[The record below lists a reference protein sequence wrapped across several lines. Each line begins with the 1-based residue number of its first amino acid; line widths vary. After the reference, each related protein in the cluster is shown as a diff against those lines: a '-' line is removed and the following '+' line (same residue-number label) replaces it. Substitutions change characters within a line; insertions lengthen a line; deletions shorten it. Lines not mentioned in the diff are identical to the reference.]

1 MTSTL
6 KLAFRNLTRYRRRT
20 LLTALLIMLGV
31 MALLLFVA
39 AAGSFKQ
46 TMIGS
51 ITDSMLGHLQIH
63 RRGYTQS
70 IDNLPLNLNL
80 QPGAVKKIESVLKAD
95 PDIAAYSLR
104 VKLGAMFSNFTENT
118 SVRLNGIDPAAEDA
132 SVPALRQRIN
142 DGEIGQGGTGPL
154 VAPGKVLIPTLIAR
168 GMKVKVGD
176 AVVLVVTNA
185 SGSVNGKNFVVSGIL
200 DGVTG
205 PGGRDGYIH
214 IDDARDLLRM
224 DKPEI
229 MEVAVRLKSLKS
241 LAAVQQRLNAR
252 LDEIQNKEGKPAT
265 ELHLWSNLSPF
276 ANIVR
281 MIDLMTLFIRIMLIA
296 IVLVSVMNVM
306 LMAVYERIREI
317 GTLAAIGTQPG
328 KLMAIFLAE
337 GLLLGLAGA
346 TAGIALSYALIGYL
360 NLNPVV
366 FAFGREQITLRPV
379 LELAEVAGVLGLA
392 VLVSALASLQPA
404 WRAARMDPIEALRH
418 V

>member
-6 KLAFRNLTRYRRRT
+6 KLAWRNLTRYRRRT

-63 RRGYTQS
+63 RRGYTAS

-80 QPGAVKKIESVLKAD
+80 QPNAVGKIESALKAE
-95 PDIAAYSLR
+95 PEIAAYSLR

-132 SVPALRQRIN
+132 TVPALRQRIN
-142 DGEIGQGGTGPL
+142 DGDRTGSL

-224 DKPEI
+224 DKPEV
-229 MEVAVRLKSLKS
+229 MEIAVRLKSLKS
-241 LAAVQQRLNAR
+241 LAAVQQRLNAK
-252 LDEIQNKEGKPAT
+252 LDEMQNKEGKPAT
-265 ELHLWSNLSPF
+265 ELHLWSDLSPF

-281 MIDLMTLFIRIMLIA
+281 MIDMMTLFIRIMLVA

-346 TAGIALSYALIGYL
+346 AAGIALSYALVGYL

-404 WRAARMDPIEALRH
+404 WRAARMDPIQALRH

>member
-6 KLAFRNLTRYRRRT
+6 KLAARNLLRYRRRT

-63 RRGYTQS
+63 RKGYTQS
-70 IDNLPLNLNL
+70 IDNLPLNMSL
-80 QPGAVKKIESVLKAD
+80 QPNAVSKIENILKAD

-104 VKLGAMFSNFTENT
+104 VKVGAMFSNFTENT
-118 SVRLNGIDPAAEDA
+118 SIRLNGIDPAAEDA
-132 SVPALRQRIN
+132 ALPALRQRIN
-142 DGEIGQGGTGPL
+142 EGDKTGPL
-154 VAPGKVLIPTLIAR
+154 VAPGTVLIPTLIAR
-168 GMKVKVGD
+168 GMKVKTGD
-176 AVVLVVTNA
+176 PVVLVVTNA
-185 SGSVNGKNFVVSGIL
+185 SGSVNGKNFIIGGVL

-214 IDDARDLLRM
+214 IDDARELLRM
-224 DKPEI
+224 EKPEI

-241 LAAVQQRLNAR
+241 LAAVQQRLNAK

-265 ELHLWSNLSPF
+265 ELHLWSDLSPF

-281 MIDLMTLFIRIMLIA
+281 MIDLMTLFIRIMLVA

-306 LMAVYERIREI
+306 PMAVYERIREI
-317 GTLAAIGTQPG
+317 GTLAAIGTQPR
-328 KLMAIFLAE
+328 KLMAIFLSE
-337 GLLLGLAGA
+337 GLLLGLVGA
-346 TAGIALSYALIGYL
+346 AAGIALSYALIGYL
-360 NLNPVV
+360 NVSPVV

-404 WRAARMDPIEALRH
+404 WRAARMDPIQALRH

>member
-6 KLAFRNLTRYRRRT
+6 KLAARNLLRYRRRT

-46 TMIGS
+46 TMVGS

-63 RRGYTQS
+63 RKGYTQS
-70 IDNLPLNLNL
+70 IDNLPLNLSL
-80 QPGAVKKIESVLKAD
+80 QPGAVNKIESALKAD
-95 PDIAAYSLR
+95 PDVAAYSLR

-118 SVRLNGIDPAAEDA
+118 SIRLNGVDPAAEDA
-132 SVPALRQRIN
+132 AVPALRQRIN
-142 DGEIGQGGTGPL
+142 DGDKSGPL
-154 VAPGKVLIPTLIAR
+154 LAPGKVLIPTLIAR
-168 GMKVKVGD
+168 GMKVGVGD
-176 AVVLVVTNA
+176 EVVLVVTNA
-185 SGSVNGKNFVVSGIL
+185 SGSVNGRTFTVGGIL

-214 IDDARDLLRM
+214 IDDARELLRM
-224 DKPEI
+224 DKPEV
-229 MEVAVRLKSLKS
+229 MEVVVRLKSLET
-241 LAAVQQRLNAR
+241 LAAVQQRLNAK

-265 ELHLWSNLSPF
+265 ELHLWSDLSPF

-281 MIDLMTLFIRIMLIA
+281 MIDMMTLFIRIMLVA

-346 TAGIALSYALIGYL
+346 AAGIALSYALVGYL

-404 WRAARMDPIEALRH
+404 WRAARMDPIQALRH

>member
-70 IDNLPLNLNL
+70 IDNLPLSLNL
-80 QPGAVKKIESVLKAD
+80 QPGAVNKIESALKAD
-95 PDIAAYSLR
+95 PDVAAYSLR

-118 SVRLNGIDPAAEDA
+118 SVRLNGVDPVAEDA
-132 SVPALRQRIN
+132 AVPALRQRIN
-142 DGEIGQGGTGPL
+142 DGDKKGAL

-168 GMKVKVGD
+168 GMKVGVGD
-176 AVVLVVTNA
+176 EVVLVVTNA
-185 SGSVNGKNFVVSGIL
+185 SGSVNGRTFTVGGIL

-214 IDDARDLLRM
+214 IDDARELLRM
-224 DKPEI
+224 DKPEV

-241 LAAVQQRLNAR
+241 MSAVQQRLNAK
-252 LDEIQNKEGKPAT
+252 LDEIQIKEGKPAT
-265 ELHLWSNLSPF
+265 ELHLWSDLSPF

-317 GTLAAIGTQPG
+317 GTLAAIGTQPR
-328 KLMAIFLAE
+328 KLMGIFLAE

-366 FAFGREQITLRPV
+366 FAFGREQIILRPV
-379 LELAEVAGVLGLA
+379 LELVEVAGVLGLA
-392 VLVSALASLQPA
+392 VLVSGLASLQPA
-404 WRAARMDPIEALRH
+404 WRAARMDPIQALRH

>member
-6 KLAFRNLTRYRRRT
+6 KLATRNLLRYRRRT

-46 TMIGS
+46 TMVGS

-63 RRGYTQS
+63 RKGYTQS

-80 QPGAVKKIESVLKAD
+80 QPNAVGKIELALKAD
-95 PDIAAYSLR
+95 PDVAAYSLR

-118 SVRLNGIDPAAEDA
+118 SIRLNGVDRAAADA
-132 SVPALRQRIN
+132 AVPALRQRIN
-142 DGEIGQGGTGPL
+142 DGDKEGPL

-168 GMKVKVGD
+168 GMKVSVGD
-176 AVVLVVTNA
+176 NIVLVVTNA
-185 SGSVNGKNFVVSGIL
+185 TGSVNGKNFVVGGIL

-214 IDDARDLLRM
+214 IDDARELLRM
-224 DKPEI
+224 DKPEV

-241 LAAVQQRLNAR
+241 LSAVQQRLDAA
-252 LDEIQNKEGKPAT
+252 LGEIKNKEGKPAT
-265 ELHLWSNLSPF
+265 ELHLWSDLSPF

-317 GTLAAIGTQPG
+317 GTLAAIGTQPR
-328 KLMAIFLAE
+328 KLMAIFLSE

-346 TAGIALSYALIGYL
+346 AAGIALSYALIGYL

-366 FAFGREQITLRPV
+366 FAFGREEITLRPV
-379 LELAEVAGVLGLA
+379 LELAEVGGVLILA
-392 VLVSALASLQPA
+392 VVVSALVRLQPA

>member
-6 KLAFRNLTRYRRRT
+6 KLAWRNLTRYRRRT

-63 RRGYTQS
+63 RRGYTAS

-80 QPGAVKKIESVLKAD
+80 QPNAVGKIESALKAE
-95 PDIAAYSLR
+95 PEIAAYSLR

-132 SVPALRQRIN
+132 TVPALRQRIN
-142 DGEIGQGGTGPL
+142 DGDRTGPL

-224 DKPEI
+224 DKPEV

-241 LAAVQQRLNAR
+241 LAAVQQRLNAK

-265 ELHLWSNLSPF
+265 ELHLWSDLSPF

-281 MIDLMTLFIRIMLIA
+281 MIDMMTLFIRIMLVA

-346 TAGIALSYALIGYL
+346 AAGIALSYALVGYL

-404 WRAARMDPIEALRH
+404 WRAARMDPIQALRH

>member
-1 MTSTL
+1 MTSTI
-6 KLAFRNLTRYRRRT
+6 KLAARNLLRYRRRT

-46 TMIGS
+46 TMVGS
-51 ITDSMLGHLQIH
+51 ITDSMLGHLQVH
-63 RRGYTQS
+63 RKGYTQS
-70 IDNLPLNLNL
+70 IDNLPLNLSL
-80 QPGAVKKIESVLKAD
+80 QPKAVEKIETALKAD
-95 PDIAAYSLR
+95 PDVAAYSLR
-104 VKLGAMFSNFTENT
+104 VKLGAMFSNFAENT
-118 SVRLNGIDPAAEDA
+118 SIRLNGVDPVAEDA
-132 SVPALRQRIN
+132 AVPALRERIN
-142 DGEIGQGGTGPL
+142 EGDKSGLL
-154 VAPGKVLIPTLIAR
+154 VEPGKVLIPTLLAR

-176 AVVLVVTNA
+176 SVVLVVTNA
-185 SGSVNGKNFVVSGIL
+185 SGSVNGKTFVVGGVLEGI
-200 DGVTG
+200 TG

-214 IDDARDLLRM
+214 INDARELLRM
-224 DKPEI
+224 EKPEV
-229 MEVAVRLKSLKS
+229 MEVAVRLKSIDTLN
-241 LAAVQQRLNAR
+241 AVQKRLNAK

-265 ELHLWSNLSPF
+265 ELHLWSDLSPF

-328 KLMAIFLAE
+328 KLMAIFLSE

-346 TAGIALSYALIGYL
+346 VVGIGLSYAVVAYL
-360 NLNPVV
+360 NISPLV
-366 FAFGREQITLRPV
+366 FSFGREQITLHPT
-379 LELAEVAGVLGLA
+379 LQLMEVGGVLGLA

-404 WRAARMDPIEALRH
+404 WRAARMDPIQALRH

>member
-1 MTSTL
+1 MSSTL
-6 KLAFRNLTRYRRRT
+6 KLAWRNLTRYRRRT

-63 RRGYTQS
+63 RRGYTAS

-80 QPGAVKKIESVLKAD
+80 QPNAVGKIESALKAE
-95 PDIAAYSLR
+95 PEIAAYSLR

-118 SVRLNGIDPAAEDA
+118 SVRLNGIDPVAED
-132 SVPALRQRIN
+132 STVPALRQRIN
-142 DGEIGQGGTGPL
+142 DGDRTGPL

-224 DKPEI
+224 DKPEV

-241 LAAVQQRLNAR
+241 LAAMQQRLNAR

-265 ELHLWSNLSPF
+265 ELHLWSDLSPF

-281 MIDLMTLFIRIMLIA
+281 MIDMMTLFIRIMLVA

-346 TAGIALSYALIGYL
+346 AAGIALSYALVGYL

-404 WRAARMDPIEALRH
+404 WRAARMDPIQALRH

>member
-1 MTSTL
+1 MISTV
-6 KLAFRNLTRYRRRT
+6 KLAARNLLRYRRRT
-20 LLTALLIMLGV
+20 LLTALLITLGV

-46 TMIGS
+46 TMVGS

-63 RRGYTQS
+63 RKGYTQS
-70 IDNLPLNLNL
+70 IDNLPLNLSL
-80 QPGAVKKIESVLKAD
+80 QPNAVSKVETALKAD
-95 PDIAAYSLR
+95 PDVAAYSLR

-118 SVRLNGIDPAAEDA
+118 SIRLNGVDPAAEDA
-132 SVPALRQRIN
+132 AVPALRERIN
-142 DGEIGQGGTGPL
+142 EGDKIGPL
-154 VAPGKVLIPTLIAR
+154 VEPGKVLIPTLLAR

-176 AVVLVVTNA
+176 SVVLVVTNA
-185 SGSVNGKNFVVSGIL
+185 SGSVNGKTFIVGGVLEGI
-200 DGVTG
+200 TG

-214 IDDARDLLRM
+214 INDARELLRM
-224 DKPEI
+224 DKAEV
-229 MEVAVRLKSLKS
+229 MEVAVRLKSIDKLD
-241 LAAVQQRLNAR
+241 AVQKRLNTK

-265 ELHLWSNLSPF
+265 ELHLWSDLSPF

-328 KLMAIFLAE
+328 KLMAIFLSE
-337 GLLLGLAGA
+337 GLLLGLVGA
-346 TAGIALSYALIGYL
+346 VVGIGLSYAVVAFL
-360 NLNPVV
+360 NINPLV
-366 FAFGREQITLRPV
+366 FSFGREQITLHPT
-379 LELAEVAGVLGLA
+379 LQLMEVGGVLGLA

-404 WRAARMDPIEALRH
+404 WRAARMDPIQALRH

>member
-1 MTSTL
+1 MISTL
-6 KLAFRNLTRYRRRT
+6 KLASRNLLRYRRRT
-20 LLTALLIMLGV
+20 LLTALLITLGV

-46 TMIGS
+46 TMVGS

-63 RRGYTQS
+63 RKGYTAS
-70 IDNLPLNLNL
+70 IDNLPLNMSL
-80 QPGAVKKIESVLKAD
+80 QPNAVGKIETALKAD
-95 PDIAAYSLR
+95 PDVAAYSLR

-118 SVRLNGIDPAAEDA
+118 SIRLNGVDPAAEDA
-132 SVPALRQRIN
+132 ALPALRERIN
-142 DGEIGQGGTGPL
+142 EGDKSGAL
-154 VAPGKVLIPTLIAR
+154 VEPGKVLVPTLLAR

-176 AVVLVVTNA
+176 EVVLVVTNA
-185 SGSVNGKNFVVSGIL
+185 SGSVNGKTFTVGGIL
-200 DGVTG
+200 DQITG

-214 IDDARDLLRM
+214 INDARELLRM
-224 DKPEI
+224 EKPEV
-229 MEVAVRLKSLKS
+229 MEIAVRLKSIDQLG
-241 LAAVQQRLNAR
+241 AVQKR
-252 LDEIQNKEGKPAT
+252 LDAKLDDIQNKEGKPAA
-265 ELHLWSNLSPF
+265 ELHTWSDLSPF

-281 MIDLMTLFIRIMLIA
+281 MIDLMTLFIRVMLIA

-328 KLMAIFLAE
+328 KLMAIFLSE

-346 TAGIALSYALIGYL
+346 VVGIGLSYAVVAGL
-360 NLNPVV
+360 NINPLV
-366 FAFGREQITLRPV
+366 FSFGREQITLHPT
-379 LELAEVAGVLGLA
+379 LKLIEVAGVLGLA

-404 WRAARMDPIEALRH
+404 WRAARMDPIQALRH

>member
-6 KLAFRNLTRYRRRT
+6 KLAARNLLRYRRRT

-31 MALLLFVA
+31 LALLLFVA

-46 TMIGS
+46 TMVGS
-51 ITDSMLGHLQIH
+51 ITDSMLGHLQVH
-63 RRGYTQS
+63 RKGYTQS

-80 QPGAVKKIESVLKAD
+80 QPNAVGKIELALKAD
-95 PDIAAYSLR
+95 PDVAAYSLR

-118 SVRLNGIDPAAEDA
+118 SIRLNGVDPAAEDA
-132 SVPALRQRIN
+132 AVPALRQRIN
-142 DGEIGQGGTGPL
+142 DGDKTGPL

-168 GMKVKVGD
+168 GMKVNVGD
-176 AVVLVVTNA
+176 NVVLVVTNA
-185 SGSVNGKNFVVSGIL
+185 SGSVNGKNFVVGGIL

-214 IDDARDLLRM
+214 IDDARELLRM
-224 DKPEI
+224 DKPEV
-229 MEVAVRLKSLKS
+229 MEVAVCLKSLKS
-241 LAAVQQRLNAR
+241 LSAVQQRLNAA
-252 LDEIQNKEGKPAT
+252 LGEIRNKEGKPAT
-265 ELHLWSNLSPF
+265 ELHLWSDLSPF
-276 ANIVR
+276 ANIVK

-328 KLMAIFLAE
+328 KLMAIFLSE
-337 GLLLGLAGA
+337 GLLLGIVGA
-346 TAGIALSYALIGYL
+346 AAGIALSYALVGYL

-379 LELAEVAGVLGLA
+379 LELVEVGGVLILA
-392 VLVSALASLQPA
+392 VVVSALASLQPA
-404 WRAARMDPIEALRH
+404 WRAARMDPIQALRH

>member
-80 QPGAVKKIESVLKAD
+80 QPGAVTKIESALKAD
-95 PDIAAYSLR
+95 PDVAAYSLR

-142 DGEIGQGGTGPL
+142 DGDKVGPL

-214 IDDARDLLRM
+214 IDDARELLRM
-224 DKPEI
+224 DKPEV

-241 LAAVQQRLNAR
+241 LEAVRQRLNTK

-265 ELHLWSNLSPF
+265 ELHLWSDLSPF

-281 MIDLMTLFIRIMLIA
+281 MIDMMTLFIRIMLIA

-346 TAGIALSYALIGYL
+346 TAGIALSYALVGYL

-379 LELAEVAGVLGLA
+379 LDLAEVAGVLGLA
-392 VLVSALASLQPA
+392 VLVSALASLHPA
-404 WRAARMDPIEALRH
+404 WRAARMDPIQALRH

>member
-6 KLAFRNLTRYRRRT
+6 KLAARNLLRYRRRT

-46 TMIGS
+46 TMVGS

-63 RRGYTQS
+63 RKGYTQS
-70 IDNLPLNLNL
+70 IDNLPLNLSL
-80 QPGAVKKIESVLKAD
+80 QPGAVNKIESALKAD
-95 PDIAAYSLR
+95 PDVAAYSLR

-118 SVRLNGIDPAAEDA
+118 SIRLNGVDPAAEDA
-132 SVPALRQRIN
+132 AVPALRQRIN
-142 DGEIGQGGTGPL
+142 DGDKTGPL
-154 VAPGKVLIPTLIAR
+154 LAPGKVLIPTLIAR
-168 GMKVKVGD
+168 GMKVGVGD
-176 AVVLVVTNA
+176 EVVLVVTNA
-185 SGSVNGKNFVVSGIL
+185 SGSVNGRTFTVGGIL

-214 IDDARDLLRM
+214 INDARELLRM
-224 DKPEI
+224 DKPEV

-241 LAAVQQRLNAR
+241 LTAVQQRLNAK

-265 ELHLWSNLSPF
+265 ELHLWSDLSPF

-281 MIDLMTLFIRIMLIA
+281 MIDMMTLFIRIMLVA

-346 TAGIALSYALIGYL
+346 AAGIALSYALVGYL

-404 WRAARMDPIEALRH
+404 WRAARMDPIQALRH

>member
-6 KLAFRNLTRYRRRT
+6 KLAARNLLRYRRRT

-31 MALLLFVA
+31 LALLLFVA

-46 TMIGS
+46 TMVGS
-51 ITDSMLGHLQIH
+51 ITDSMLGHLQVH
-63 RRGYTQS
+63 RKGYTQS

-80 QPGAVKKIESVLKAD
+80 QPNAVGKIELALKAD
-95 PDIAAYSLR
+95 PDVAAYSLR

-118 SVRLNGIDPAAEDA
+118 SIRLNGVDPAAEDA
-132 SVPALRQRIN
+132 AVPALRQRIN
-142 DGEIGQGGTGPL
+142 DGDKTGPL

-168 GMKVKVGD
+168 GMKVNVGD
-176 AVVLVVTNA
+176 NVVLVVTNA
-185 SGSVNGKNFVVSGIL
+185 SGSVNGKNFVVGGIL

-214 IDDARDLLRM
+214 IDDARELLRM
-224 DKPEI
+224 DKPEV

-241 LAAVQQRLNAR
+241 LSAVQKR
-252 LDEIQNKEGKPAT
+252 LDAALGEIKNKEGKPAT
-265 ELHLWSNLSPF
+265 ELHLWSDLSPF
-276 ANIVR
+276 ANIVK
-281 MIDLMTLFIRIMLIA
+281 MIDLMTLFIRVMLIA

-317 GTLAAIGTQPG
+317 GTLAAIGTQPS
-328 KLMAIFLAE
+328 KLMAIFLSE
-337 GLLLGLAGA
+337 GLLLGLVGA
-346 TAGIALSYALIGYL
+346 AAGIALSYALVGYL

-379 LELAEVAGVLGLA
+379 LELVEVGGVLILA
-392 VLVSALASLQPA
+392 VVVSALASLQPA
-404 WRAARMDPIEALRH
+404 WRAARMDPIQALRH